1 VKEGKEMDK
10 NGKWDTWNCLR
21 APKYPHEKLIQ
32 FIFRSFPNDREKIRI
47 LDLGCG
53 SGANTYFLTQEGFNV
68 FATDISQVAINNTI
82 RKLDGLKA
90 DIKRGT
96 VSRIDFADN
105 SFDSVVSLGVLE
117 CAGLPDFS
125 NAMLEIVRVLKLG
138 GIAFLLFASDSDY
151 RIVGAN
157 ELGLH
162 GFTDKQIES
171 VKAEI
176 TENIEFFWMD
186 RYVTTYNDK
195 AMQENNH
202 IITFRKKSK

>member
-1 VKEGKEMDK
+1 MDK
-10 NGKWDTWNCLR
+10 NEKWDTWNCLR

-32 FIFRSFPNDREKIRI
+32 FVFRTFPKDREKIRI

-53 SGANTYFLTQEGFNV
+53 SGANTHFLAREGFNV
-68 FATDISQVAINNTI
+68 FATDISQAAINNTI
-82 RKLDGLKA
+82 HKLNGLKA
-90 DIKRGT
+90 EVKTGT
-96 VSRIDFADN
+96 VSCIDFADN
-105 SFDSVVSLGVLE
+105 SFDSVVSIGVLE

-125 NAMLEIVRVLKLG
+125 NAMLEIVRVLKPG
-138 GIAFLLFASDSDY
+138 GIAFLLFASDSDF
-151 RIVGAN
+151 RIIGAN

-162 GFTDKQIES
+162 GFTDKQIEL

-176 TENIEFFWMD
+176 TEKIEFFWMD

-195 AMQENNH
+195 ATQGNDH